1 MPVTTVRAGAAARLP
16 LERLEAA
23 LRGRQGVRPAS
34 RWPAPEA
41 AVAVLL
47 WGRAE
52 APSVVLMRRSMH
64 VNRYKGHVAFPGG
77 SRESEDDSLEA
88 TAARETVE
96 ELGVARSDF
105 EFWGELD
112 TVATLDGMPVT
123 PYLGRLRPD
132 ARMRPDPAE
141 VGVILDV
148 DVAQM
153 IDRAAE
159 RDETRLV
166 DGRLISRPSYS
177 YNGNVVFGATA
188 RILSQLIPL
197 ARGALEETGARVE

>member
-1 MPVTTVRAGAAARLP
+1 VHAGAAARLP
-16 LERLEAA
+16 LERLEAV
-23 LRGRQGVRPAS
+23 LRGRRGIRPAS

-52 APSVVLMRRSMH
+52 APTVLLMRRSLH
-64 VNRYKGHVAFPGG
+64 VNKYKGHIAFPGG
-77 SRESEDDSLEA
+77 SREREDGSLEA

-96 ELGVARSDF
+96 ELGVARSEF
-105 EFWGELD
+105 ELWGELD
-112 TVATLDGMPVT
+112 TVSTVDGMPVT

-132 ARMRPDPAE
+132 ARLRPDPAE
-141 VGVILDV
+141 VGAILDV
-148 DVAQM
+148 GVDQL
-153 IDRAAE
+153 IDPAAE

-197 ARGALEETGARVE
+197 ARFALERTGSRVE